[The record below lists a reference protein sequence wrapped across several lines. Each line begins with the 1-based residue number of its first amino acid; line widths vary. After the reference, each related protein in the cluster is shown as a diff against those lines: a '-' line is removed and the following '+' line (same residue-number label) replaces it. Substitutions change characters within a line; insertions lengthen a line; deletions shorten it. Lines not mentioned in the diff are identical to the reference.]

1 MEVQDQSGQKKKIL
15 KTPTSTNSW
24 TWWQVPV
31 ILAMQKPEIGRIIVL
46 DQPSQKSLGDLIS
59 PEKSW
64 EWWYMLIIS
73 AMVGNIK

>member
-1 MEVQDQSGQKKKIL
+1 
-15 KTPTSTNSW
+15 
-24 TWWQVPV
+24 
-31 ILAMQKPEIGRIIVL
+31 MQKPEIGRIIVL